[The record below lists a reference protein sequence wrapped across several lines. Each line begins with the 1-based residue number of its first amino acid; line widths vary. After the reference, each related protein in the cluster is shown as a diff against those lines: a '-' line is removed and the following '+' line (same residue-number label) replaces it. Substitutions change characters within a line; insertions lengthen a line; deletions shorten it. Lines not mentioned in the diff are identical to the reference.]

1 MRLMRDLVG
10 DTLSNRY
17 RLIARVAG
25 GGMGEV
31 YRGHDLLLD
40 RTVAVKVLQP
50 SLASDPVLVDRFRA
64 EARAAARLSHP
75 NVVAVHDWG
84 SEDEYT
90 YYMVMEYVAG
100 TDLRNVLVGRG
111 VLEPAQAVQIMA
123 SVCDALAA
131 SHAQGLIHRDVKPEN
146 VLIARDGTVKV
157 ADFGIAVVADADRTA
172 PGGGIPGTLR
182 YLAPEQAAGREATKS
197 SDLWAAGAVLAELL
211 TGRPPMQGTGADL
224 LRRRAEEEPDLPSK
238 RNPEV
243 PKELDEIVMKACALS
258 PAQRFLDASS
268 MADALRRVG
277 WRSMP
282 EAPPLDSLL
291 EDVTGEIRL
300 PDLSPTSFTRSR
312 KPRRRPRAVA
322 RQLAAVLLLLVVAAG
337 GVKAATAL
345 MSPDQIDV
353 PKFVGMTIAEAEATA
368 GAAGLDVEVAGRI
381 KDPKAPRKQVVS
393 QSPASG
399 SLEEG
404 TTVELILSS
413 GPPMYSVPRVAGFDV
428 SRAGVFVRGRGM
440 RVGKISEQHSDQPVG
455 TVVGQRPDDGR
466 VRLGATIH
474 LVISKGPRP
483 VEVPTVEG
491 MRLSQGVKTLKAAGF
506 KVEVVE
512 EFSNDV
518 PEGIIIS
525 TTPAGDI
532 DAEQGSEVQ
541 VSVSKGVEF
550 KRFRLPDVRGQSS
563 SQARATL
570 EGRGLLVKILHP
582 CGSGDTV
589 TETQPLHRS
598 MVRQGDL
605 IDVFVC

>member
-1 MRLMRDLVG
+1 MRLMQDLVG

-111 VLEPAQAVQIMA
+111 LLEPAQAVQIMA

-182 YLAPEQAAGREATKS
+182 YLAPEQAAGREATKA

-238 RNPEV
+238 RNPAV
-243 PKELDEIVMKACALS
+243 PRELDEIVIKACALS

-268 MADALRRVG
+268 MADALRRAG
-277 WRSMP
+277 ARSMP
-282 EAPPLDSLL
+282 DAAPLDSLL

-312 KPRRRPRAVA
+312 RPRRRPRTVM

-337 GVKAATAL
+337 GVKAATVL
-345 MSPDQIDV
+345 MSPDQVEV
-353 PKFVGMTIAEAEATA
+353 PKLEGMMIDEAEAVA
-368 GAAGLDVEVAGRI
+368 RAAGLEVEVTGRV
-381 KDPKAPRKQVVS
+381 KDAKAPRKQVVS
-393 QSPASG
+393 QSPTSG
-399 SLEEG
+399 RLEEG

-413 GPPMYSVPRVAGFDV
+413 GPPMYPVPLVTGFDV
-428 SRAGVFVRGRGM
+428 SRAGVFLRGRGM
-440 RVGKISEQHSDQPVG
+440 RVGDISEQHSDRPVG
-455 TVVGQRPDDGR
+455 TVVGQRPGDGR
-466 VRLGATIH
+466 VRLGATIR
-474 LVISKGPRP
+474 LVVSKGPRP
-483 VEVPTVEG
+483 VSVPNVAG
-491 MRLSQGVKTLKAAGF
+491 SQLNQGIKSLKAAGF
-506 KVEVVE
+506 KFEIVK
-512 EFSNDV
+512 EFSSDV
-518 PEGIIIS
+518 AEGIIIS
-525 TTPAGDI
+525 TTPGGGT

-541 VSVSKGVEF
+541 VTVSKGVEF
-550 KRFRLPDVRGQSS
+550 EKLKLPDVRGQSS

-570 EGRGLLVKILHP
+570 EGLGLKVKILHP

-589 TETQPLHRS
+589 NDTQPLAGS
-598 MVRQGDL
+598 TVREGQQ
-605 IDVFVC
+605 ISVFVY